1 MQNKIKCGVIG
12 AGWWATFA
20 HIPALLGHPNAELI
34 AIQKRDRQQGQRVAN
49 DFGIPIAC
57 TTADDLLAI
66 DGLQAVIVSSSP
78 NLHYEHA
85 SAALALGKHVLIEK
99 PMTLTVAEAQD
110 LVETAQQNGTRFL
123 ISCPWHYTA
132 HASEAQRLVRNGDL
146 GKVRMISVLMTN
158 PISHLLRGN
167 GTQPTHGTP
176 YMNPREGTYSNPQ
189 VAGGGQI
196 YAQVCH
202 AAAYL
207 TFLTGARPTEVF
219 ARFHNDGEV
228 LDIYDALTLQMDDSS
243 IVTLASTGATSLGRR
258 DFEVR
263 VFGTKGMLFLDLWQ
277 GKMQFVPLIGEPVNY
292 ADLQEHEI
300 YPHMAPAMNLI
311 DSICNPESNRSPA
324 TLGVAAME
332 VIEAACRSERTAIMS
347 SSHLFWSNP
356 HEPGVVTWNHLEP

>member
-1 MQNKIKCGVIG
+1 MPNKIKCGVIG

-20 HIPALLGHPNAELI
+20 HIPALLGHPNAELV
-34 AIQKRDRQQGQRVAN
+34 AVQKRSQQEAQKVAD
-49 DFGIPIAC
+49 DFGIPVAC
-57 TTADDLLAI
+57 ATARELLAI
-66 DGLQAVIVSSSP
+66 EGLEAVVVSSTP

-85 SAALALGKHVLIEK
+85 LAALTLGKHVLIEK
-99 PMTLTVAEAQD
+99 PMTLTVAEAVG
-110 LVETAQQNGTRFL
+110 LVELARSRGRQFL

-132 HASEAQRLVRNGDL
+132 HASEAQRLVSNGDL
-146 GKVRMISVLMTN
+146 GKVRMISMLMTN

-176 YMNPREGTYSNPQ
+176 YLHPREGTYSNPT

-219 ARFHNDGEV
+219 ARFHNDGAN
-228 LDIYDALTLQMDDSS
+228 LDIYDALDLQMSDGS
-243 IVTLASTGATSLGRR
+243 IVTIASTGATSLERR

-263 VFGTKGMLFLDLWQ
+263 VFGTKGMLFLDLWR
-277 GKMQFVPLIGEPVNY
+277 GRMEFVPLVGEPTVY
-292 ADLQEHEI
+292 SDLKEDAI
-300 YPHMAPAMNLI
+300 YPHQAPAMNLI
-311 DSICNPESNRSPA
+311 DAIRAPRLNLSPA

-332 VIEAACRSERTAIMS
+332 VIEAATRSAKSGNNVLVS
-347 SSHLFWSNP
+347 SLVEQP
-356 HEPGVVTWNHLEP
+356 A

>member
-1 MQNKIKCGVIG
+1 VQDKIKCGVIG

-34 AIQKRDRQQGQRVAN
+34 AIQKRNRKEAQKVAD

-57 TTADDLLAI
+57 TTASELLAI
-66 DGLQAVIVSSSP
+66 DGLRAVVVSSTP

-99 PMTLTVAEAQD
+99 PMTLTVAQAVE
-110 LVETAQQNGTRFL
+110 LVDMAKIRGTQFI

-132 HASEAQRLVRNGDL
+132 HASEARRLIRNGDL
-146 GKVRMISVLMTN
+146 GEVRMISVLMTN
-158 PISHLLRGN
+158 PISHLLRGD

-176 YMNPREGTYSNPQ
+176 YIHPREGTYSDPR

-219 ARFHNDGEV
+219 ARFHNDGEA
-228 LDIYDALTLQMDDSS
+228 LDIYDVLNLQMDDSS
-243 IVTLASTGATSLGRR
+243 IVTIASTGATSLGRR

-263 VFGTKGMLFLDLWQ
+263 VFGTKGMLFLDLWR
-277 GKMQFVPLIGEPVNY
+277 GRLEFVPLVGESRVYP
-292 ADLQEHEI
+292 DLKEEEV
-300 YPHMAPAMNLI
+300 YPHQAPAINLV
-311 DSICNPESNRSPA
+311 DSILNPLRNQSPA
-324 TLGVAAME
+324 TLGVSAME
-332 VIEAACRSERTAIMS
+332 VIEAACLSANAGNNVLVS
-347 SSHLFWSNP
+347 SLVEQP
-356 HEPGVVTWNHLEP
+356 A